1 MVVQSRVVSPETI
14 YTPPTKVD
22 SLGRICVF
30 AHTHTY
36 THTSNSQR
44 ERGYQLETGGRVPRR
59 YWEEEREG
67 ERGVILFQFK
77 TYFKINQ

>member
-36 THTSNSQR
+36 THTPAIVKER
-44 ERGYQLETGGRVPRR
+44 EVTNLTLGKGYLGGAGGRKGKGSVVSFYFNLRH
-59 YWEEEREG
+59 
-67 ERGVILFQFK
+67 ILK
-77 TYFKINQ
+77 